1 MTTLDLLV
9 LSAAWAIV
17 TRPVRPIKNKAAV
30 TKRVNGDAMDIGLSL
45 LKFGF
50 GSAGNFIAE
59 LVFEDGPK
67 KQVWQYLKIKRPI
80 AGMA

>member
-17 TRPVRPIKNKAAV
+17 TRPVRLIKNKAAV

-45 LKFGF
+45 LKFGLDPRAILLP
-50 GSAGNFIAE
+50 SW
-59 LVFEDGPK
+59 LFEDGPK
-67 KQVWQYLKIKRPI
+67 KQAWQYLKIKRPI
-80 AGMA
+80 PGMA

>member
-1 MTTLDLLV
+1 
-9 LSAAWAIV
+9 
-17 TRPVRPIKNKAAV
+17 
-30 TKRVNGDAMDIGLSL
+30 MDIGLSL